1 MSKNKRSNNRKGVN
15 MSKKGILF
23 DNSGQGSIEYLLICI
38 GSLIVSGIFLNII
51 RNSISGHNDS
61 IVTIYTD

>member
-1 MSKNKRSNNRKGVN
+1 

-38 GSLIVSGIFLNII
+38 GSLIVSGIFLNAI
-51 RNSISGHNDS
+51 RNTVSAHNDS
-61 IVTIYTD
+61 IVTIYTDQ